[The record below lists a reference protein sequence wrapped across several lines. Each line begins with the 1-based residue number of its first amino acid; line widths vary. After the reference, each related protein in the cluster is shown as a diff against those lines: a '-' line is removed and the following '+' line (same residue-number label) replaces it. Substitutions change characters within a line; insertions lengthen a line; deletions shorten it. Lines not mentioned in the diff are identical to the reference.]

1 MKGNVPSPGVKLRVI
16 LGTKAG
22 ASEQSDGGDDSDKT
36 LDTELEELAVVVYGV
51 DALAEI
57 ENDCEAEISEENG
70 VEEGLEM
77 SEFEAHISLC
87 LDSYEHGIDSGA
99 TEPYAIVLG
108 GGL

>member
-1 MKGNVPSPGVKLRVI
+1 MNGR
-16 LGTKAG
+16 
-22 ASEQSDGGDDSDKT
+22 DGGDDSDKT
-36 LDTELEELAVVVYGV
+36 LDTELKEELAEVVYGV

-77 SEFEAHISLC
+77 SEFEAQIFLC